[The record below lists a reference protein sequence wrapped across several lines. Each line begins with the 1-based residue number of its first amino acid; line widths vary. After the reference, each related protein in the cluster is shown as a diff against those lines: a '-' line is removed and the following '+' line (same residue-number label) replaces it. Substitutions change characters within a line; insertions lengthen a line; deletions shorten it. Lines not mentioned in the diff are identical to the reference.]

1 MVTCSHTFFA
11 WTLTVN
17 RSNEIVLCSDRST
30 ASARVAT
37 RAPSGLDLPALGL
50 LLLGLLANVSSRE
63 EIYTN
68 PEYGFSILALFG
80 AAECI
85 GHLAASLTR
94 SSGAL
99 DSANRIPV
107 RALTVAAVPGG
118 YPAGAGE
125 WPVLVALLFGP
136 LVFLLSGLGGW
147 V

>member
-1 MVTCSHTFFA
+1 METYSHAFFT
-11 WTLTVN
+11 WTLTVVD
-17 RSNEIVLCSDRST
+17 RGYAIVLCSDHST

-37 RAPSGLDLPALGL
+37 KAPSGLVLPALGL

-63 EIYTN
+63 ELYAN

-80 AAECI
+80 AAGCI
-85 GHLAASLTR
+85 GHLADSFSR
-94 SSGAL
+94 RSGAL
-99 DSANRIPV
+99 DFANRIHV
-107 RALTVAAVPGG
+107 RVLRVAAVSGG
-118 YPAGAGE
+118 YPGGE